1 MKNLKSSILK
11 KTLQAHR
18 FLLWSAGATVLIY
31 GISGLSHTIMTW
43 TTPQA
48 PVFFPPSLSQS
59 PEGLYNIPGI
69 LKTAGVKSATT
80 VKVVP
85 YDGQAVLQVTEDPL
99 QARRYFDL
107 STKSEITDGDLR
119 QASWLASYYF
129 KKNPAE
135 IKQVE
140 FQNQFDKSYP
150 WVNRLLPVYKVHFE
164 SGMIAYVH
172 TEAATLAAVGTEL
185 KTFQQNLFV
194 NLHSFEWLRGVPWLR
209 FIVVLILVGSLLST
223 TVAGFILLWQLK
235 HKRKMDG
242 RRRWHRNLAL
252 ILILPLIGFSA
263 TGIARLAM
271 NDFSESKRGPL
282 VNEPQVLDFTKFA
295 NWKSDSHVHGTFSS
309 ISLVSARE
317 NYYLRYA
324 KAGGKQEEHVHSD
337 KKFQGTPQEV
347 GDQIYDLTGAAAD
360 FGDAELA
367 QDSVTKFW
375 PQAKV
380 QSKKMVQSF
389 GPFYDF
395 RNKRLPVWQ
404 FELDNVN
411 DKMVFVDP
419 ATGII
424 VDRLSNADK
433 YEGLAFGVM
442 HKWNAIV
449 PWVGRLTRDILV
461 VLVLFAAFTLTGL
474 GIYMYRQ
481 QKKAKT

>member
-1 MKNLKSSILK
+1 MKNLKSSLLK
-11 KTLQAHR
+11 RTLQVHR

-48 PVFFPPSLSQS
+48 PVFFPPTLSQS
-59 PEGLYNIPGI
+59 PEGLYNIPEI
-69 LKTAGVKSATT
+69 LRKADVHAASTI
-80 VKVVP
+80 KVIP
-85 YDGQAVLQVTEDPL
+85 FDGQAVLQVTENPL

-107 STKSEITDGDLR
+107 TTKTEIADGDLR
-119 QASWLASYYF
+119 QARWLASYYF
-129 KKNPAE
+129 KKNPTE

-150 WVNRLLPVYKVHFE
+150 WVNRLLPVYKVHFD
-164 SGMIAYVH
+164 SGMVAYVH
-172 TEAATLAAVGTEL
+172 TEAAALAAVGTEL
-185 KTFQQNLFV
+185 KTFQQNIFV
-194 NLHSFEWLRGVPWLR
+194 NLHSFEWLRGIPWLR
-209 FIVVLILVGSLLST
+209 FVVMLVLVGSLFST
-223 TVAGFILLWQLK
+223 TVAGLILLWQLK
-235 HKRKMDG
+235 HKRRID
-242 RRRWHRNLAL
+242 RRRKWHRNLAFVVV
-252 ILILPLIGFSA
+252 IPLIGFSA

-282 VNEPQVLDFTKFA
+282 VKDPQTLDFSKFSE
-295 NWKSDSHVHGTFSS
+295 WKSEIHAHGKFSS
-309 ISLVSARE
+309 VSLVSARE
-317 NYYLRYA
+317 KYYLRFA

-347 GDQIYDLTGAAAD
+347 GDQIYDLSGAEAG
-360 FGDAELA
+360 FGDAELT
-367 QDSVTKFW
+367 QNEVVKMW

-380 QSKKMVQSF
+380 QSQEMVQSF

-404 FELDNVN
+404 FELDNAN

-433 YEGLAFGVM
+433 IEGLAFGTI
-442 HKWNAIV
+442 HKWNAVV
-449 PWVGRLTRDILV
+449 PWVGRTTRDIMMV
-461 VLVLFAAFTLTGL
+461 IVLLAAFALTGL
-474 GIYMYRQ
+474 GVYMYRQ
-481 QKKAKT
+481 QKKA